1 MRPNKI
7 TVAIVMLSFGL
18 ALAQENST
26 CLDQASAKIKL
37 EQKITLLRYDGRE
50 LTGRLLAI
58 DLASSQVTIHK
69 LDEVSRMTW
78 ARLSSIYWG
87 RVSDDTATLQGSDLT
102 TINYYLYGQLRPA
115 PVLGG
120 TLAGALVGGVVGAVI
135 GGTADFD
142 LGFGSS
148 SDNNGAE
155 EGFREGLAF
164 GSAAGLVVG
173 TIFSLLTATTRR
185 IECKQKEVAE

>member
-69 LDEVSRMTW
+69 LDEASRMTW

-102 TINYYLYGQLRPA
+102 TINYYLYGQL
-115 PVLGG
+115 
-120 TLAGALVGGVVGAVI
+120 
-135 GGTADFD
+135 
-142 LGFGSS
+142 
-148 SDNNGAE
+148 
-155 EGFREGLAF
+155 
-164 GSAAGLVVG
+164 
-173 TIFSLLTATTRR
+173 
-185 IECKQKEVAE
+185 

>member
-78 ARLSSIYWG
+78 ARLSSLSWG
-87 RVSDDTATLQGSDLT
+87 RVSHDTATFEGSDLT
-102 TINYYLYGQLRPA
+102 MINYYVYGQLRPA

-120 TLAGALVGGVVGAVI
+120 TLAGALVGGLVGLIAGNMLTFAFAKDKDNFEEAV
-135 GGTADFD
+135 
-142 LGFGSS
+142 
-148 SDNNGAE
+148 
-155 EGFREGLAF
+155 RKGLAF

-173 TIFSLLTATTRR
+173 TIFSLTTSTTCK
-185 IECKQKEVAE
+185 IECK